1 MSHEAGLHKGNTEAI
16 VDPMVAAAF
25 LVWGHFHQYIPP
37 FLKRWLFGFYV
48 FLSIFPFLKHFPD
61 YLLL

>member
-1 MSHEAGLHKGNTEAI
+1 MSHEAI

-25 LVWGHFHQYIPP
+25 LALGHFHQYIPP
-37 FLKRWLFGFYV
+37 FLRSGYLGFTF

-61 YLLL
+61 YLLFIEYQSERR